1 MGKPA
6 DLKYERK
13 GHVLI
18 LALNRSAKSNAIS
31 KGLLADLSE
40 ALARAAND
48 EQVRV
53 VVLRA
58 EGKHFS
64 VGADVDEI
72 KGFMSVADYEDFFR
86 CFHETL
92 NRLENLPKPTIAAIN
107 GLALGGGCELCLAAD
122 IRIAAENA
130 SFALPEIK
138 LGTLPGAGGT
148 QRLPR
153 IVGASKALEM
163 IYTGDSISVQEAYR
177 IGLVNKVVP
186 PEKLKGEA
194 IGLARR
200 LEKGPPIA
208 LRTAKLL
215 IRQGSNLE
223 RGAALELAIKSVS
236 QLAATDDQQ
245 EGFRAFLEK
254 RDPKFVGR

>member
-1 MGKPA
+1 MGEHA
-6 DLKYERK
+6 DLKYEKK

-107 GLALGGGCELCLAAD
+107 GLALGGGCELSLAAD

-130 SFALPEIK
+130 SLALPEIK

-153 IVGASKALEM
+153 IVGASKALEI
-163 IYTGDSISVQEAYR
+163 IYTGDSISAQEAYR

-194 IGLARR
+194 IGFARL
-200 LEKGPPIA
+200 LETRPPIA

-223 RGAALELAIKSVS
+223 RAAALELEIKSVS
-236 QLAATDDQQ
+236 QLAATDDQR